1 MIMTSQA
8 FGEKDKKSPV
18 GNVDDADNGKNHLY
32 AILWTKTSSATGIRA
47 PSLQLCSESSP
58 SFDIYILVTLYRF
71 DIEKKYVLVVKKE
84 KNFYAPSPV
93 PAFFDCVSPIL
104 VGNLRMEV
112 HEEKDK
118 KISLL
123 QKPVEL
129 GNQLVGGWKFSR
141 RRVNGK
147 FSKS

>member
-129 GNQLVGGWKFSR
+129 GNQLPLR
-141 RRVNGK
+141 RRAK
-147 FSKS
+147 